1 MLSLRDQDHDG
12 SDEDSSRTGKSSSSM
27 TVGYPLVRDTIVQT
41 KFRALIWIL
50 RTLPDYEGSYGFV
63 SMRICEEYSM
73 VWKRKKRSFSKY
85 LEFAEM
91 AGAVIRMENVDTGE
105 LSVRLAVSRKNP
117 LSSSSNSI

>member
-73 VWKRKKRSFSKY
+73 VWKRKKGSFSKFV
-85 LEFAEM
+85 EFATI
-91 AGAVIRMENVDTGE
+91 AGAVTAFQTSTGE
-105 LSVRLAVSRKNP
+105 LAVRLAVSPKAP
-117 LSSSSNSI
+117 LSSSSNNI